1 MSVERAVQ
9 IRVGADCTLGILHDT
24 SPRATDLG
32 IVVIVGGPQ
41 YRVGSH
47 RQFTL
52 LARDL
57 AAHGIPVL
65 RFDYRGMGDSGGET
79 RTFEAIAED
88 IAAAIDAF
96 TGIATGVRRVVLWGL
111 CDGAS
116 AALMY
121 APSDTRVAG
130 LVLLNP
136 WVRTEVGLARSH
148 LWTYYPRRLL
158 SRRFWRK
165 LLRRPAALAESAA
178 GLADTLR
185 RSQARAASGADGGG
199 GRSEEGEHFL
209 VRMRE
214 AAERFR
220 GPVKVLLSG
229 NDITAGEFRAL
240 LKSEV
245 RWRRA
250 FARRGTSIGELPEA
264 NHTFSS
270 AEWRNWVARESR
282 EFVRAL

>member
-1 MSVERAVQ
+1 MERAVHIQ
-9 IRVGADCTLGILHDT
+9 VGADRVLGILHGAP
-24 SPRATDLG
+24 SRATDLG
-32 IVVIVGGPQ
+32 VVVVVGGPQ

-65 RFDYRGMGDSGGET
+65 RFDYRGMGDSEGET
-79 RTFEAIAED
+79 RSFDVIDED
-88 IAAAIDAF
+88 IAAAIDSMTDA
-96 TGIATGVRRVVLWGL
+96 ATGVRRVVLWGL

-121 APSDTRVAG
+121 APSDARVAG

-148 LWTYYPRRLL
+148 LWTYYPRRLV
-158 SRRFWRK
+158 SRQFWQK
-165 LLRRPAALAESAA
+165 LLRHPGALAESAA
-178 GLADTLR
+178 GLVDTLR
-185 RSQARAASGADGGG
+185 RTQAGAGGRGDGEGEASGP
-199 GRSEEGEHFL
+199 EHFL
-209 VRMRE
+209 ARMLT
-214 AAERFR
+214 AAEQFR

-240 LKSEV
+240 LDADR
-245 RWRRA
+245 RWRKA
-250 FARRGTSIGELPEA
+250 FTRRGASIDELPEA

-270 AEWRNWVARESR
+270 AEWRNWAARESR

>member
-1 MSVERAVQ
+1 LIVERALH
-9 IRVGADCTLGILHDT
+9 IRVGADRVLGILHGAPSQT
-24 SPRATDLG
+24 ADLG
-32 IVVIVGGPQ
+32 VVVVVGGPQ

-47 RQFTL
+47 RQFAL

-65 RFDYRGMGDSGGET
+65 RFDCRGMGDGEGDT
-79 RTFEAIAED
+79 RSFDAIDED
-88 IAAAIDAF
+88 IAAAIDSMTDA
-96 TGIATGVRRVVLWGL
+96 AAGVRRVVLWGL

-116 AALMY
+116 AALIY
-121 APSDTRVAG
+121 APSDARVAG

-136 WVRTEVGLARSH
+136 WVRTEAGLARSH
-148 LWTYYPRRLL
+148 LWTYYPRRLV
-158 SRRFWRK
+158 SRQFWQK
-165 LLRRPAALAESAA
+165 LLRRPGAFAESAA

-185 RSQARAASGADGGG
+185 RSRTGAGGRGDGDGGTSG
-199 GRSEEGEHFL
+199 CEHFL
-209 VRMRE
+209 TRMLT
-214 AAERFR
+214 AARQFR

-240 LKSEV
+240 LKADR
-245 RWRRA
+245 RWRKA
-250 FARRGTSIGELPEA
+250 FTRRGASIDELPEA

-270 AEWRNWVARESR
+270 AEWRNWAARKSR